1 MQRAEEPFGITA
13 KNRLH
18 SGSVQL
24 LSTNEVSA
32 KVIIVNGISFFVC
45 ICDLFIRFF
54 KKFEQQL
61 YTIMTV
67 LQKKSV

>member
-1 MQRAEEPFGITA
+1 MQRAEEPFGIAA

-32 KVIIVNGISFFVC
+32 KVIIVNGISFLFV
-45 ICDLFIRFF
+45 LFIRFF